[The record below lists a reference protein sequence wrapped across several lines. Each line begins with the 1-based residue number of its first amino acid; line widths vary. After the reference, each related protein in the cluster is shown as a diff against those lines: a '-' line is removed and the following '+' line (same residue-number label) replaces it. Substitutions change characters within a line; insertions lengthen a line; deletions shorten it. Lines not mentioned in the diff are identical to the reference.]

1 MNDFN
6 VILNEFG
13 IPASEYSVRPFGN
26 GLINDTYLVYSE
38 NRHPAYMLQRINHNI
53 FTDVDGLQSNIDK
66 VTAHLRNKLIAEG
79 EEDVD
84 RRSLKFIKNPTTGK
98 SYLKHN
104 DLYWR
109 ISEYIP
115 DSVTKENLSPEN
127 AYIVGKAFGEF
138 EANLTELAGDLV
150 ETIKDFHN
158 MEFRLQQLNE
168 ALEADPLGR
177 KESVA
182 HLVNLIL
189 AKADKMTQAEK
200 LFREGKLSKRVCHC
214 DTKLNNIL
222 FDKEDNVLCVIDLD
236 TVMPSFI
243 FSDFGDFLRYAA
255 NTAEEDA
262 SDLSRVDFNLDMFK
276 YFAEGY
282 LESATFLTDLEKEML
297 PYAAELFPY
306 MQAVRFL
313 ADYINGDTY
322 FKIAYTDHNLVRAK
336 AQMRLFE
343 CAEAK
348 EGEMAKIIKE
358 LQS

>member
-6 VILNEFG
+6 VILKEFG
-13 IPASEYSVRPFGN
+13 IPASEYSVKPFGN

-38 NRHPAYMLQRINHNI
+38 NRQPAYMLQRINHNI

-66 VTAHLRNKLIAEG
+66 VTSHLRNLLVAEG
-79 EEDVD
+79 DKDAD
-84 RRSLKFIKNPTTGK
+84 RHSLKFIKNPNTGK
-98 SYLKHN
+98 SYMKHN

-109 ISEYIP
+109 ISEFIP

-127 AYIVGKAFGEF
+127 AYIVGKAFGGF
-138 EANLTELAGDLV
+138 EANLTELAGELV

-177 KESVA
+177 KEEVSE
-182 HLVNLIL
+182 LVERIL
-189 AKADKMTQAEK
+189 AKADKMTQAER
-200 LFREGKLSKRVCHC
+200 LYREGKLSKRVCHC

-222 FDKEDNVLCVIDLD
+222 FDKDNNVLCVIDLD

-276 YFAEGY
+276 YFAKGY

-322 FKIAYTDHNLVRAK
+322 FKISYTDHNLVRAK

-348 EGEMAKIIKE
+348 EDEMTRIINE
-358 LQS
+358 LQA